1 MFGAALRVLYITS
14 LVSVASASSW
24 SQQQKLTASDADNY
38 DSFGMSVSISGDY
51 AVVGA
56 YADDDAGGSSG
67 SAYIFVRN
75 GTTWTEQ
82 EKLTASDAASR
93 DKFGNSVSI
102 SGDYAVVGAYTDDDG
117 GSSNSGSAYIF
128 VRNGTTWSQQQ
139 KLTASDA
146 AAGDQF
152 GNSVS
157 ISGDYAVVGAYADD
171 DAGGQSGS
179 AYIFVRNGTAWTEQQ
194 KLTASDA
201 ASSDQFGR
209 SVSIS
214 GDYAVVGAHQ
224 NAGAGSRSGSAYIFV
239 RNGTTWTEQEKLTA
253 SDAASGDYFGSSV
266 SISGDY
272 AVVGAYADNDA
283 GSQSGSAYILSLIH
297 ILTLPTKRIV

>member
-93 DKFGNSVSI
+93 DQFGNSVSI

-272 AVVGAYADNDA
+272 AVV
-283 GSQSGSAYILSLIH
+283 LSLIH
-297 ILTLPTKRIV
+297 I

>member
-38 DSFGMSVSISGDY
+38 DSFGM
-51 AVVGA
+51 
-56 YADDDAGGSSG
+56 
-67 SAYIFVRN
+67 
-75 GTTWTEQ
+75 
-82 EKLTASDAASR
+82 
-93 DKFGNSVSI
+93 
-102 SGDYAVVGAYTDDDG
+102 
-117 GSSNSGSAYIF
+117 
-128 VRNGTTWSQQQ
+128 
-139 KLTASDA
+139 
-146 AAGDQF
+146 
-152 GNSVS
+152 SVS

-283 GSQSGSAYILSLIH
+283 GSQSGSCLLYTSPSPRDRTRSRMPSSA
-297 ILTLPTKRIV
+297 